1 MPMIYLKYLDKA
13 GPVLDTQIEE
23 EKLDRAMS
31 KKITVSVHLKIS
43 WHILVRLATGVSNVR
58 KALLERKN
66 VKNWAMLTMNIFTK
80 VIHSL

>member
-58 KALLERKN
+58 KALLERK
-66 VKNWAMLTMNIFTK
+66 KCKKIG
-80 VIHSL
+80 HC